1 MHIEM
6 SVERGSTI
14 IYNSLKIKDQFIS
27 EELSE
32 FREHFAKRVETSLK
46 TKMTTNLNVKQ
57 N

>member
-27 EELSE
+27 EELFE

-46 TKMTTNLNVKQ
+46 KKMTTNLNVKQ

>member
-32 FREHFAKRVETSLK
+32 FREHFAKRVEASLK
-46 TKMTTNLNVKQ
+46 KKMTTNLNVKQ